1 MKEVTWKVE
10 LVNTSGMNNERIEAF
25 KDSELLK
32 VYYGFRRCYSADIDN
47 FIDNEYTEELLT
59 NGKLSTE
66 SREKVEKFIRRMLK
80 TPHETPIE
88 HVNLTFHV
96 SRMSRNCYSSDTEI
110 LTKRGW
116 KLFPELEKDD
126 EFATRSWDGYLEW
139 HKAYE
144 FISYKHEG
152 KMVHFK
158 SRGGVDLLVTPDHKV
173 FSAAYESNYPE
184 FKLTPAFQFL
194 KPGIGNQKMTKQIK
208 VRNSV
213 SDTFIIPGFTYWKAN
228 KKCDLPDLEFNKD
241 IFFKFLAWYLSEG
254 SVWFNEKENSYRI
267 AIPQLDKGD
276 KNIQNRKEIIELIS
290 ALGFTATETNRDISF
305 KNRQLGYWLSN
316 LGVSYN
322 KYIPFDIFSEFDQ
335 YYANLFVET
344 YSKADA
350 SVDNTGHIKFY
361 TTSKALAD
369 QLQLI
374 IFISGKSANIWEDNR
389 VNQSHFCEKGNC
401 TITHKHICYV
411 VSIHNKCTDVFLSAY
426 RGHFQ
431 NVNHYNDF
439 VYCVNVPNHVVF
451 IRRNGIPIWCGNCS
465 HQWVRSRVASHN
477 QQSMRYV
484 QFDNVEVVVP
494 PSIKMDPYALDA
506 FISAVETTEQTYLYL
521 VNDRNIPAEDARYIL
536 PNAAATSIVTTMN
549 LRELLHFFRE
559 RCCNR
564 SQWEIRNI
572 SNQMLD
578 ICKELFPSIFENAGA
593 KCMRLRKCP
602 ETDTCGEKPFLKLLN
617 NK

>member
-47 FIDNEYTEELLT
+47 FIDNKYTEELFT

-96 SRMSRNCYSSDTEI
+96 SRMSR
-110 LTKRGW
+110 
-116 KLFPELEKDD
+116 
-126 EFATRSWDGYLEW
+126 
-139 HKAYE
+139 
-144 FISYKHEG
+144 
-152 KMVHFK
+152 
-158 SRGGVDLLVTPDHKV
+158 
-173 FSAAYESNYPE
+173 
-184 FKLTPAFQFL
+184 
-194 KPGIGNQKMTKQIK
+194 
-208 VRNSV
+208 
-213 SDTFIIPGFTYWKAN
+213 
-228 KKCDLPDLEFNKD
+228 
-241 IFFKFLAWYLSEG
+241 
-254 SVWFNEKENSYRI
+254 
-267 AIPQLDKGD
+267 
-276 KNIQNRKEIIELIS
+276 
-290 ALGFTATETNRDISF
+290 
-305 KNRQLGYWLSN
+305 
-316 LGVSYN
+316 
-322 KYIPFDIFSEFDQ
+322 
-335 YYANLFVET
+335 
-344 YSKADA
+344 
-350 SVDNTGHIKFY
+350 
-361 TTSKALAD
+361 
-369 QLQLI
+369 
-374 IFISGKSANIWEDNR
+374 
-389 VNQSHFCEKGNC
+389 
-401 TITHKHICYV
+401 
-411 VSIHNKCTDVFLSAY
+411 
-426 RGHFQ
+426 
-431 NVNHYNDF
+431 
-439 VYCVNVPNHVVF
+439 
-451 IRRNGIPIWCGNCS
+451 NCS